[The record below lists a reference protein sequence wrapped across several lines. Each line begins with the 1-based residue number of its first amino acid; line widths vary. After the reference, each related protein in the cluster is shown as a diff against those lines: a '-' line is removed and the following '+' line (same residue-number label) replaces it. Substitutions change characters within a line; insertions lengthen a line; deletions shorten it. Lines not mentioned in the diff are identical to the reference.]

1 MKGRN
6 SRGNLAPSPEQFE
19 IAIPL
24 RREERFDGWLVASLS
39 WLKVREQ
46 AQALLA
52 HDSAPKQADLLIL
65 NLEGKVLLSS
75 HDQGLLYIPL
85 HLRQITP
92 KAQRWPDGQQY
103 ITAVHTENGM
113 DGVDKPKLLIL
124 VRQPLTIALQEFT
137 RLQDQL
143 VLSAILAFCALS
155 FIAILLARKIAAPLR
170 AIRRALEPPVAS
182 CRKTAATPK
191 PSC

>member
-1 MKGRN
+1 M
-6 SRGNLAPSPEQFE
+6 
-19 IAIPL
+19 
-24 RREERFDGWLVASLS
+24 
-39 WLKVREQ
+39 
-46 AQALLA
+46 
-52 HDSAPKQADLLIL
+52 
-65 NLEGKVLLSS
+65 LLSS

-155 FIAILLARKIAAPLR
+155 LIAILLARKIAAHCER
-170 AIRRALEPPVAS
+170 YAGRWKPPVAN
-182 CRKTAATPK
+182 CHEAAATPK